1 MMRWLL
7 LASLMFSCN
16 LLAAR
21 LQTNATADTY
31 LYDQRSV
38 ASTAGSFAIRMAST
52 DAMTRM
58 SEANTTTNYAT
69 GTTGRLGY
77 QVALQERWVMRWATL
92 DDSMRAYQSSG
103 KYLRWDSARVV
114 VKITAALGA
123 SDNMAVEM
131 YELRSARDFVET
143 EATWNIYK
151 TSNNWGT
158 PGAGNTSSDIHS
170 PFLDSSAT
178 LTSSSTDMSFKIP
191 GTNISDTL
199 NNVGVVLMIGR
210 SNYDGATNTTVNA
223 TIGSDDNATEG
234 NRPIIT
240 VYYTEMEYP
249 DFGGADTLLLK
260 ATNDATTIGVPV
272 MTFDIS
278 TVTATAT
285 LGACSVYVYVN
296 ASYSD
301 NSEGTIGNSIGI
313 AMKPIN
319 IGTGTGGATAT
330 GKLHWASWFENGNTD
345 STWGA
350 IGATDIG
357 AVCNRSSATGDD
369 KTTDTSLSL
378 NVLSGTGWRSVAI
391 DTMAVR
397 AYLNG
402 TCSNFAVF
410 MQPTA
415 SITDD
420 AWYVLS
426 SVEGANDPYL
436 VINYTPGA
444 ATATVGTGR
453 FGRSQTGEYLNVR

>member
-7 LASLMFSCN
+7 VATLILSGN
-16 LLAAR
+16 LYADR

-38 ASTAGSFAIRMAST
+38 AGTAGSFSIRMAST

-58 SEANTTTNYAT
+58 SEASTTTNYAT
-69 GTTGRLGY
+69 GATGRLGY
-77 QVALQERWVMRWATL
+77 QLSLQERWVMRWTTL
-92 DDSMRAYQSSG
+92 DDSMRTYQSSG

-114 VKITAALGA
+114 VKITTALGA

-131 YELRSARDFVET
+131 YELRSARDFVEA

-158 PGAGNTSSDIHS
+158 AGAGNTSSDIHS

-191 GTNISDTL
+191 GVNITDTL

-210 SNYDGATNTTVNA
+210 SNYDGATNTSVNA
-223 TIGSDDNATEG
+223 TIGSDDNTTAG

-249 DFGGADTLLLK
+249 DFGGADTLLMK
-260 ATNDATTIGVPV
+260 ETSPVTTISYPV

-278 TVTATAT
+278 SVTATAT
-285 LGACSVYVYVN
+285 LGSCSVYVYVN
-296 ASYSD
+296 ANYSD
-301 NSEGTIGNSIGI
+301 NSEGTISNVAGV

-330 GKLHWASWFENGNTD
+330 GKIHWGAWFENGATD

-350 IGATDIG
+350 IGATDLG
-357 AVCNRSSATGDD
+357 YVCNRSSGTGDD
-369 KTTDTSLSL
+369 KTQDTSAASFA
-378 NVLSGTGWRSVAI
+378 LSGTGWKPIAV
-391 DTMAVR
+391 DTVAVR

-402 TCSNFAVF
+402 TCSNFAVIL
-410 MQPTA
+410 QPA
-415 SITDD
+415 VSFTDD

-426 SVEGANDPYL
+426 SVEGSNDPYL

-444 ATATVGTGR
+444 TAVTKGTGR